1 MASEHI
7 TDSIKSSVKDAL
19 RKVGRRPEAKRISRL
34 MGLSG
39 RSSANVNVGVS
50 NIPVPGSVAVYFGD
64 GADKIYQVA
73 QWLPVLEELHEKE
86 EVLLV
91 FRTLSA
97 FKAAERI
104 TDLPKIYVR
113 RLTDLMDLYDDNDLK
128 LVIYTNNSRTN
139 FQSLDHPRLV
149 HVHVNHGE
157 SDKLSMVSN
166 KAKAYD
172 KVFVAGPAAIK
183 RHEAMLIDFDFNKLE
198 VTGRPQLDI
207 DFELELDPSDK
218 LDVMYAPTWEG
229 ENEDNNYTSLDKYGV
244 TIVESLLENP
254 AWRVIYKPHPRIQT
268 SNTPGVAQSHARIL
282 QMIESAN
289 EAGGEHVISEQ
300 GNILAMF
307 ESTDAL
313 ITDVS
318 SVGLDYLY
326 LHPENPL
333 VISDRRSNREILHRD
348 APVAQACHVV
358 DRDSVMNIRA
368 LLNDALTHDSHK
380 DQRIEMRQF
389 YFGDLNRGDS
399 TKRFQHVV
407 QQLIA
412 ERQGKLE
419 NFRGWHS

>member
-1 MASEHI
+1 MSNEYFSS
-7 TDSIKSSVKDAL
+7 SIKANIKSLL
-19 RKVGRRPEAKRISRL
+19 RMVGRQPGAKRLNRA
-34 MGLSG
+34 MGFVNRPVG
-39 RSSANVNVGVS
+39 ANVGVS
-50 NIPVPGSVAVYFGD
+50 NIQLPGSVAVYFGD

-73 QWLPVLEELHEKE
+73 QWLPVLEELHQKE

-91 FRTLSA
+91 FRTLGA
-97 FKAAERI
+97 FKAAGKL
-104 TDLPKIYVR
+104 TDLPKVFVR
-113 RLTDLMDLYDDNDLK
+113 RFSDLMDVYDDNELK
-128 LVIYTNNSRTN
+128 LVIYVNNSRSN

-183 RHEAMLIDFDFNKLE
+183 RHETMLIDFDYNKLL

-207 DFELELDPSDK
+207 DFKLELSPSEK

-244 TIVESLLENP
+244 AIVEALLENP
-254 AWRVIYKPHPRIQT
+254 SWRVIYKPHPRIQ
-268 SNTPGVAQSHARIL
+268 SSSTPGIAQANIRIL
-282 QMIESAN
+282 ELLKSAN
-289 EAGGEHVISEQ
+289 DAGAQHVISEQ

-307 ESTDAL
+307 DSTDAL

-326 LHPENPL
+326 LHPEKPL
-333 VISDRRSNREILHRD
+333 VISDRRTNREILHRD
-348 APVAQACHVV
+348 APVAQSCHVV
-358 DRDSVMNIRA
+358 DEDSLQNIQD
-368 LLNDALTHDSHK
+368 LLTSALTHDLHK
-380 DQRIEMRQF
+380 EQRLEMRQF

-399 TKRFQHVV
+399 TTRFQNVI
-407 QQLIA
+407 QELIS
-412 ERQGKLE
+412 ERQGKLQS
-419 NFRGWHS
+419 FRGWHS

>member
-1 MASEHI
+1 MSSEYI
-7 TDSIKSSVKDAL
+7 TSSVKASVKGVL
-19 RKVGRRPEAKRISRL
+19 RKFGQRPEAKRLTRA
-34 MGLSG
+34 MGFVNRPAG
-39 RSSANVNVGVS
+39 ANVGVS
-50 NIPVPGSVAVYFGD
+50 NVPLPGSVAVYFGD

-97 FKAAERI
+97 FKAAGNL
-104 TDLPKIYVR
+104 TDLPKIFVR
-113 RLTDLMDLYDDNDLK
+113 RFSDLMDVYDDNDLK
-128 LVIYTNNSRTN
+128 LVIYVNNSRSN

-183 RHEAMLIDFDFNKLE
+183 RHETMLIDFDLSKLL

-207 DFELELDPSDK
+207 EFELELLPSDR

-244 TIVESLLENP
+244 AIIEALLANP
-254 AWRVIYKPHPRIQT
+254 AWRIIYKPHPRIES
-268 SNTPGVAQSHARIL
+268 SNTPGVADANARIKEL
-282 QMIESAN
+282 LESAN
-289 EAGGEHVISEQ
+289 DAGADHVISEQ

-326 LHPENPL
+326 LHPGNPL
-333 VISDRRSNREILHRD
+333 VISDRRTNREILHRD
-348 APVAQACHVV
+348 APIAQACQVV
-358 DRDSVMNIRA
+358 DEDSVENVGS
-368 LLNDALTHDSHK
+368 LLADALTHDNYRE
-380 DQRIEMRQF
+380 QRLKMRQF
-389 YFGDLNRGDS
+389 YFGDLVRGDS
-399 TKRFQHVV
+399 TKQFQDVV
-407 QQLIA
+407 QELIA
-412 ERQGKLE
+412 NRQAKLQ

>member
-1 MASEHI
+1 MSNEYFSSSI
-7 TDSIKSSVKDAL
+7 KGSIKSLL
-19 RKVGRRPEAKRISRL
+19 RMVGRQPGAKRLNRA
-34 MGLSG
+34 MGFVNRPVG
-39 RSSANVNVGVS
+39 ANVGVS
-50 NIPVPGSVAVYFGD
+50 NIQLPGSVAVYFGD

-73 QWLPVLEELHEKE
+73 QWLPVLEELHQKE

-91 FRTLSA
+91 FRTLGA
-97 FKAAERI
+97 FKAAGKL
-104 TDLPKIYVR
+104 TALPKVFVR
-113 RLTDLMDLYDDNDLK
+113 RFSDLMDVYDDNELK
-128 LVIYTNNSRTN
+128 LVIYVNNSRSN

-183 RHEAMLIDFDFNKLE
+183 RHQTMLIDFDYNKLL

-207 DFELELDPSDK
+207 DFKLELSPSDK

-244 TIVESLLENP
+244 AIVEALLENP
-254 AWRVIYKPHPRIQT
+254 LWRVIYKPHPRIQSST
-268 SNTPGVAQSHARIL
+268 TPDIAQAHTRIL
-282 QMIESAN
+282 ELLKNAN
-289 EAGGEHVISEQ
+289 DAGAKHVISEQ

-307 ESTDAL
+307 DSTDAL

-326 LHPENPL
+326 LHPDNPL
-333 VISDRRSNREILHRD
+333 VISDRRTNREILHRD
-348 APVAQACHVV
+348 APVAQSCHVV
-358 DRDSVMNIRA
+358 DADSVKNIQD
-368 LLNDALTHDSHK
+368 LLTSALTHDVHK
-380 DQRIEMRQF
+380 EQRLKMRQF

-399 TKRFQHVV
+399 TTRFQNMI
-407 QQLIA
+407 QELIS
-412 ERQGKLE
+412 ERQGKLQS
-419 NFRGWHS
+419 FRGWHS

>member
-1 MASEHI
+1 MSSDHI
-7 TDSIKSSVKDAL
+7 SATIKSSVKNAL
-19 RKVGRRPEAKRISRL
+19 RKVGRRPEVRRLSRV
-34 MGLSG
+34 MGLTARLGSL
-39 RSSANVNVGVS
+39 NVGVS
-50 NIPVPGSVAVYFGD
+50 GIPVPGTVAVYFGD
-64 GADKIYQVA
+64 GADKIYQVT
-73 QWLPVLEELHEKE
+73 QWLPVLEELHAKQ

-97 FKAAERI
+97 FKAAEKF
-104 TDLPKIYVR
+104 TDLPKIYIR
-113 RLTDLMDLYDDNDLK
+113 RFSDLMDLYDDNELK

-183 RHEAMLIDFDFNKLE
+183 RHEAMLIDFDHNKLE

-207 DFELELDPSDK
+207 DFKPELDPSDK

-244 TIVESLLENP
+244 SIVEALLANP
-254 AWRVIYKPHPRIQT
+254 NWRVIYKPHPRIQT
-268 SNTPGVAQSHARIL
+268 SKNHGVAQAHSRIMEL
-282 QMIESAN
+282 IAIAN
-289 EAGGEHVISEQ
+289 ESGADHVISEQ

-326 LHPENPL
+326 LHPANPL
-333 VISDRRSNREILHRD
+333 VISDRRTNREILHRD
-348 APVAQACHVV
+348 APITKACHVI
-358 DRDSVMNIRA
+358 DRDSVPNVREV
-368 LLNDALTHDSHK
+368 LNDALVHDRHK
-380 DQRIEMRQF
+380 EQRLEMRKF
-389 YFGDLNRGDS
+389 YFGELSRGDS
-399 TKRFQHVV
+399 TKRFQEVIEK
-407 QQLIA
+407 LID
-412 ERQGKLE
+412 ERQSKLQ

>member
-1 MASEHI
+1 MSSDHI
-7 TDSIKSSVKDAL
+7 TDSIKSSVKGAL
-19 RKVGRRPEAKRISRL
+19 RKMGRRPEAKRISRL
-34 MGLSG
+34 MGLNG
-39 RSSANVNVGVS
+39 RPAAGVNVGVS
-50 NIPVPGSVAVYFGD
+50 NIPMPGSVAVYFGD
-64 GADKIYQVA
+64 GADKIYQVT
-73 QWLPVLEELHEKE
+73 QWLPVLEELHENE

-97 FKAAERI
+97 FKAAERF
-104 TDLPKIYVR
+104 TDLPKVYVR

-128 LVIYTNNSRTN
+128 LVIYTNNSRSN

-183 RHEAMLIDFDFNKLE
+183 RHEAMLIDFDINKLE

-207 DFELELDPSDK
+207 DFDLELEPSDK

-244 TIVESLLENP
+244 TIIESLLEKP
-254 AWRVIYKPHPRIQT
+254 EWRVVYKPHPRIQN
-268 SNTPGVAQSHARIL
+268 SITPGVAQAHRRIMEL
-282 QMIESAN
+282 LEAAN
-289 EAGGEHVISEQ
+289 EAGAEHIVSEQ

-326 LHPENPL
+326 LHPGNPL
-333 VISDRRSNREILHRD
+333 VISDRRTNRDILHRD

-358 DRDSVMNIRA
+358 DESSVENVGE
-368 LLNDALTHDSHK
+368 LLTDALIHDGHK
-380 DQRIEMRQF
+380 DKRMEMRQF
-389 YFGDLNRGDS
+389 YFGDLKRGDS
-399 TKRFQHVV
+399 TKQFQNVV
-407 QQLIA
+407 QQLIS
-412 ERQGKLE
+412 ERQEKLE